1 MGVIEGGGSS
11 QGLLRNTPVTRH
23 GVRVRRVEIAAQ
35 GGLTEGE

>member
-1 MGVIEGGGSS
+1 
-11 QGLLRNTPVTRH
+11 LREVGAVRGFFATPVTRH